1 MEFLR
6 CAARLGCGKKPQL
19 VGGFV
24 QFCPQCRCR
33 VDDTTG
39 VCPICHQPCS
49 AESDLQSLGKALG
62 KARQAIDSMLRD
74 LEARVAR
81 VEQSRPQAGAV
92 PGPGATAEPPP
103 PPMAQAVHRA
113 AGQSSPPPRP
123 AKAPGRQGDGLEIWL
138 GQRTLLIV
146 GVVVILLGVGYFL
159 KYSFDQNW
167 IGPAGRVAVGY
178 LIGLLFLGAGEFFRR
193 RLKPQFGLVLLGGG
207 IAALYSATFA
217 AFSLYALFG
226 QTTAF
231 GLMALVTAF
240 ACLLSLLYE
249 NKWLAVIGLIG
260 GFVTPILLSTGIDHQ
275 IALMSYM
282 GLLNG
287 GILSIA
293 FVRQWYLLN
302 RLGLFCTWLLFG
314 GWHFEHYVPE
324 KFLSTMIFL
333 NLFFVAYAVVPFA
346 GYLRRR
352 MPQQVDQLG
361 LILANAFVAFG
372 FSYAIVSE
380 LYGQAWMGI
389 VALAYAAVYLCLGRQ
404 LSTRG
409 AAYHTAQIMVL
420 VPVLSF
426 LIVAIPL
433 IVSHHWI
440 TIFWAAEGLALCW
453 AAGRLQSHLL
463 LKVSQ
468 LLLAGAV
475 WKWLFYDWPVL
486 FKLEVDGW
494 HYRLGYTTALLERA
508 AAMLVLLGAIFQSA
522 RGLAAARTAQWCTAV
537 DAGVLYGVFGVM
549 LFGMSSVELSAAM
562 FQYFPAARFAS
573 ISILWALFSVGLM
586 GIGFARRVALVRKTA
601 LGLFAVTLGKVFLV
615 DMANVG
621 TPYRIASFMV
631 LGSMLVGASWL
642 YYRYLGAITDTESA
656 QKVAG

>member
-1 MEFLR
+1 
-6 CAARLGCGKKPQL
+6 
-19 VGGFV
+19 
-24 QFCPQCRCR
+24 
-33 VDDTTG
+33 
-39 VCPICHQPCS
+39 
-49 AESDLQSLGKALG
+49 
-62 KARQAIDSMLRD
+62 MLRD

-81 VEQSRPQAGAV
+81 AEQSGQQAGAA
-92 PGPGATAEPPP
+92 PKPGATAAPSPPP
-103 PPMAQAVHRA
+103 PTMAGAVHRA
-113 AGQSSPPPRP
+113 AGQSTPPSRP
-123 AKAPGRQGDGLEIWL
+123 APAAASRRQGNALEIWL

-193 RLKPQFGLVLLGGG
+193 RLKPQFGLTLLGGG

-226 QTTAF
+226 QTTTF

-240 ACLLSLLYE
+240 ACLLALWYD

-260 GFVTPILLSTGIDHQ
+260 GFATPVLLSTGVDHQ
-275 IALMSYM
+275 MVLMSYM
-282 GLLNG
+282 ALLNG
-287 GILSIA
+287 GVLSIA
-293 FVRQWYLLN
+293 FVRQWHLLN
-302 RLGLFCTWLLFG
+302 RLGLFFTWLLFG
-314 GWHFEHYVPE
+314 GWHFAHYVPE
-324 KFLSTMIFL
+324 KFLPTLIFL
-333 NLFFVAYAVVPFA
+333 NLFFVVYAVVPFA
-346 GYLRRR
+346 SYLRRR
-352 MPQQVDQLG
+352 APRQVEQLG

-372 FSYAIVSE
+372 FSYVIVDE
-380 LYGQAWMGI
+380 LYGKAWMGI

-409 AAYHTAQIMVL
+409 AEYRTAQILVL
-420 VPVLSF
+420 VPVLTF

-433 IVSHHWI
+433 LVSHHWI
-440 TIFWAAEGLALCW
+440 TIFWAAQALALCW

-463 LKVSQ
+463 LKVAQ
-468 LLLAGAV
+468 LLLAAAI
-475 WKWLFYDWPVL
+475 WKWCFYDWPVL
-486 FKLEVDGW
+486 FKLEIDGW
-494 HYRLGYTTALLERA
+494 HYRTGYTTALLERV
-508 AAMLVLLGAIFQSA
+508 AAMLVLLGATFQSA
-522 RGLAAARTAQWCTAV
+522 RILVAARTAQWRTAV
-537 DAGVLYGVFGVM
+537 DARMLYGIFGVM
-549 LFGMSSVELSAAM
+549 LFGMGSVELSAAM
-562 FQYFPAARFAS
+562 FQYFPAASEAS

-586 GIGFARRVALVRKTA
+586 GIGFARRAALVRKTA

-615 DMANVG
+615 DMANVS

-642 YYRYLGAITDTESA
+642 YYRYLGTISDTEPT